1 MYWTQT
7 LTIIASVAGVLTGY
21 AFLFDKR
28 FGDLHKRIEDTNK
41 RIDDT
46 NKRIDDLREDL
57 NRRMDRLEHRMDKL
71 EDEIK
76 EIRMLLYKVLE
87 IPHKEEK

>member
-1 MYWTQT
+1 MDWTQT
-7 LTIIASVAGVLTGY
+7 LTIIASIAGIITGY
-21 AFLFDKR
+21 AFL
-28 FGDLHKRIEDTNK
+28 LNK

-46 NKRIDDLREDL
+46 NRRIDDLREDL
-57 NRRMDRLEHRMDKL
+57 NRRMDKL

-87 IPHKEEK
+87 VPHKEEK

>member
-1 MYWTQT
+1 MDWTQT
-7 LTIIASVAGVLTGY
+7 LTIIASIAGIITGY
-21 AFLFDKR
+21 AFL
-28 FGDLHKRIEDTNK
+28 LNK

-57 NRRMDRLEHRMDKL
+57 NRRMDKL

-87 IPHKEEK
+87 VPHKEEK